1 MHSWCFYMLHSL
13 TTNGLV
19 ESQFHGILRLWSTP
33 ATCRLVLK
41 FVDEFHT
48 NWRTRSLSYDLK
60 VGRSDT
66 LLTAG
71 LELWLV
77 GTTLNAKEESKHDK
91 LFQIF
96 ARLPSSLLPPSLA
109 SVGISDLAV
118 SMLAENRRSLSG
130 ASCFRGAM
138 HGWST
143 MTSITQLG

>member
-1 MHSWCFYMLHSL
+1 MLHSL
-13 TTNGLV
+13 TTYGLV
-19 ESQFHGILRLWSTP
+19 ESQFHGILRRWSTL

-71 LELWLV
+71 LEFWLV
-77 GTTLNAKEESKHDK
+77 GTTLKAKEGSKHDT

-96 ARLPSSLLPPSLA
+96 ARLPSSLLPTSLA
-109 SVGISDLAV
+109 SVGISDIAV
-118 SMLAENRRSLSG
+118 SMLAENRRSLSD
-130 ASCFRGAM
+130 ASGFRGAM
-138 HGWST
+138 HEWST
-143 MTSITQLG
+143 KTSITPALLRAS